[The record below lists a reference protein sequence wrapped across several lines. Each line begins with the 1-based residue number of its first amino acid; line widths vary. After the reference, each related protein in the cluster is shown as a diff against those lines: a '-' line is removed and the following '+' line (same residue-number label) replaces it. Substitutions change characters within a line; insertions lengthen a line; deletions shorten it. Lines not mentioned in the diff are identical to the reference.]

1 MYGPAVCAA
10 KRLAVSA
17 EPGSLR
23 VSAVTHTRLAGEWPW
38 TRAPPRPVRLS
49 DSWTLRMTDV
59 DAEAV
64 QLAKE
69 RSGHGAFH
77 HANGE
82 DKSRWRAVACQ
93 QAQRKNL
100 RR

>member
-10 KRLAVSA
+10 KQLAVSA

-23 VSAVTHTRLAGEWPW
+23 IGAAAHARLAGEWPW

-49 DSWTLRMTDV
+49 DGWTLRVTDV

-64 QLAKE
+64 QIAKE
-69 RSGHGAFH
+69 RSTYGTWPSK
-77 HANGE
+77 ANL
-82 DKSRWRAVACQ
+82 DQ
-93 QAQRKNL
+93 QI
-100 RR
+100 